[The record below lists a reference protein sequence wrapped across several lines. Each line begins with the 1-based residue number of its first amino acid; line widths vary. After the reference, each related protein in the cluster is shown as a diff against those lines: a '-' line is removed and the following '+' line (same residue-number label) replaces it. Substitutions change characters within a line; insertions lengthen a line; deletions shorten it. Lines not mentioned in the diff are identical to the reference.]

1 MSVRAITS
9 QEDIISGD
17 IILIDFPHVRPY
29 FDKILGRKV
38 FSKERPSLVLY
49 SKPKQMVAAYISS
62 RIPVPLDSA
71 DILIE
76 KTHPSFIN
84 TGLKDRSV
92 IRLGVLAT
100 IPFEKVIGYIG
111 LADDSLK
118 AEINT
123 KIETNIKI

>member
-49 SKPKQMVAAYISS
+49 SKPNQMVAAYISS

-118 AEINT
+118 SEINT

>member
-1 MSVRAITS
+1 MSVRTITS

-29 FDKILGRKV
+29 FDKIIGRKV
-38 FSKERPSLVLY
+38 FSKNRPSLVLY
-49 SKPKQMVAAYISS
+49 SKPRQMVAAYISS
-62 RIPVPLDSA
+62 KIPTPLDSA
-71 DILIE
+71 DIVIE
-76 KTHPSFIN
+76 RSHPSFIN

-123 KIETNIKI
+123 KIDANIKI

>member
-1 MSVRAITS
+1 MSVRAIIS

-76 KTHPSFIN
+76 KTNPSFIN

-111 LADDSLK
+111 LADNSLK